1 MVKGN
6 ILWYTSR
13 KINFNDV
20 LFLFS
25 KFIVNLM
32 AFWCV

>member
-1 MVKGN
+1 MVKGFV
-6 ILWYTSR
+6 LWYTSR
-13 KINFNDV
+13 KIKFKDV

-32 AFWCV
+32 TLWFV